1 MTSAAAT
8 TGTQHAGHLLVA
20 SAFVLVALVGVALG
34 EQLKV
39 RLAARSSRPRRTSR
53 SVLVVAV
60 SGAAAG
66 AIHLAVAPSHWHQAA
81 VYGVF
86 FVLVGAT
93 QITWSALLL
102 VRASWELLSLN
113 VVANL
118 GVLLLWLQTRTTGV
132 PLGPAAG
139 VREPVGVVD
148 LSCAAV
154 ELLSALAA
162 GHVLLQRRLRVRG
175 LAVRAQALCPPG

>member
-1 MTSAAAT
+1 MTSAAAA
-8 TGTQHAGHLLVA
+8 TGTPHTGHLLLA
-20 SAFVLVALVGVALG
+20 TAFVLVSLLGVALG
-34 EQLKV
+34 EQLK
-39 RLAARSSRPRRTSR
+39 ARRARRSRRTSS
-53 SVLVVAV
+53 SVLVVAA

-66 AIHLAVAPSHWHQAA
+66 AIHLAVAPSHWHQAT

-113 VVANL
+113 LMANL
-118 GVLLLWLQTRTTGV
+118 GVLLLWLQSRTNGV

-148 LSCAAV
+148 LTCAAV
-154 ELLSALAA
+154 ELLSAVVA
-162 GHVLLQRRLRVRG
+162 GRILLQRRLRLRG

>member
-1 MTSAAAT
+1 VTGAAPA
-8 TGTQHAGHLLVA
+8 TGTQHAGHLLLA
-20 SAFVLVALVGVALG
+20 SAFVLVSLLGVALG

-39 RLAARSSRPRRTSR
+39 RRAARSPRPRRTSS
-53 SVLVVAV
+53 SVLVVAA

-81 VYGVF
+81 VYGAF

-102 VRASWELLSLN
+102 ARASWELLSLN
-113 VVANL
+113 LLANL
-118 GVLLLWLQTRTTGV
+118 GVLLLWLQTRTSGV

-139 VREPVGVVD
+139 VREPVGLVD

-154 ELLSALAA
+154 ELLSAAVA
-162 GHVLLQRRLRVRG
+162 GRVLLRRRLRLRG
-175 LAVRAQALCPPG
+175 LAVGPQAFCPPG